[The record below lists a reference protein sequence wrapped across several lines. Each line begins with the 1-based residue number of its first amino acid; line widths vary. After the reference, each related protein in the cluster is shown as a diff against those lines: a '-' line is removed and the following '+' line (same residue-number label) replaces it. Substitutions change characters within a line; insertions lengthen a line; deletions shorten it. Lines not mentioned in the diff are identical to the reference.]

1 MLNTETVLELEISSM
16 RAIYC
21 LCCSEHLLYIF
32 PALWPGRISA
42 VTGLSLSAEK
52 SFQVQWWDT
61 DQNLESK
68 QDLRASTTNFCI
80 WKWRG
85 NEFCVVSFQFQIVV
99 INNEKIAIIVMKD
112 SSKSF

>member
-52 SFQVQWWDT
+52 SFQVQ
-61 DQNLESK
+61 
-68 QDLRASTTNFCI
+68 
-80 WKWRG
+80 
-85 NEFCVVSFQFQIVV
+85 
-99 INNEKIAIIVMKD
+99 
-112 SSKSF
+112 